1 MTTRDH
7 LVHHLQE
14 LYAFERD
21 FLPWLAEAQ
30 HQCSNDRL
38 RYLLLHERENMR
50 SDMESLDRALNLL
63 SARYK
68 QERDAVVPG
77 LKEASARFR
86 RQMTSSREQW
96 NIHLALVAIKVA
108 HLLQGT
114 FVGDVEMARAIGE
127 QDVAKLLEETSQR
140 QQDGLATLEAFLPQL
155 IAEVNSGSGEARKA
169 A

>member
-30 HQCSNDRL
+30 HQSTSDRL

-50 SDMESLDRALNLL
+50 SDLESLERALNLL

-68 QERDAVVPG
+68 QERNAVVPG
-77 LKEASARFR
+77 LKEASARFQ
-86 RQMTSSREQW
+86 RQMAPSREQW
-96 NIHLALVAIKVA
+96 DIHLALETIKVA
-108 HLLQGT
+108 YMLQGT
-114 FVGDVEMARAIGE
+114 FVGEIEMARAIGE
-127 QDVAKLLEETSQR
+127 QDVAKLLEETQQR
-140 QQDGLATLEAFLPQL
+140 QQDGLDTLEAFLPQL
-155 IAEVNSGSGEARKA
+155 IADVNSGETRKA